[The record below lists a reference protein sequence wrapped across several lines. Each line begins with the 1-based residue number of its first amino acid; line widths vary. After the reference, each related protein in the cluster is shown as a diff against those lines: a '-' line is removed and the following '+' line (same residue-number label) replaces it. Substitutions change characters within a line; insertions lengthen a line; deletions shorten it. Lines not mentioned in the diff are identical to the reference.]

1 MVAHKLVL
9 ALKGSS
15 VSVCL
20 GDYIDSVG
28 SNDICER
35 DHLDVELVK
44 KAHEN
49 PVPKLKAAQNDNG
62 SWTLNASLAS
72 ALETT
77 EEELKANI
85 PGQDPD
91 STVWATILALI
102 WLHATSQ
109 DCYDDWE
116 ILKATAFCWLRTIQ
130 DLPLLECVEAGNT
143 LLGTSVDPS
152 VLEL

>member
-1 MVAHKLVL
+1 MNSDVGECPVEAFKPQI
-9 ALKGSS
+9 A
-15 VSVCL
+15 VCYFTKRHPVPMAPPGIL
-20 GDYIDSVG
+20 IP
-28 SNDICER
+28 
-35 DHLDVELVK
+35 VK
-44 KAHEN
+44 KAAED
-49 PVPKLKAAQNDNG
+49 PVPKLKASQNDNG

-77 EEELKANI
+77 EEELKAKI
-85 PGQDPD
+85 PGQDTD
-91 STVWATILALI
+91 STVWATICALI

-130 DLPLLECVEAGNT
+130 DLPLAECVNAGNS
-143 LLGTSVDPS
+143 LLGTSVDVG